1 VIVFT
6 VFTYTN
12 SYSQINQQ
20 KILDYDDYG
29 NPIKV
34 QDANGNIT
42 KYYYGSNTSPFQ
54 NATTTA
60 NAVNGVLGVYLTGI
74 QKVQGTDDCV
84 STCGVRPGSGDD
96 LFTEALYDDRGQMI
110 MVIDENEQET
120 RYLYDGFGRL
130 ISTVNANGKLTQAYG
145 YGYST
150 AVNGG
155 TYDPDHPNRVERIQ
169 YVDPQYYT
177 DFTTIS
183 GWLSVSAHN
192 TFGVPKSGESTLRM
206 GSTGNWEALYRST
219 GSSTVTIRVDIYVDN
234 STSGIPHIMFDNA
247 GHRFAVLYYPNE
259 DKFKTHYKK
268 NGGSVT
274 PGTTLPLDGKPNRW
288 YTIELQKNEGDLKA
302 WVYPKSQGRDPNN
315 SYTLGGFSTSWV
327 PDMEFSTNANYFYV
341 ANLSIAES
349 SQSSVTYLG
358 GLGREIQTQQRG
370 GNSTIISATQYND
383 RGLPEVVSRP
393 FEVPDQDTYLS
404 DPFGASFNPPG
415 LSGWD
420 YGSHLDNEYDGTSGG
435 ANYPFTYTN
444 YESSPMARVVESRLP
459 GGSSY
464 DVQTSYELNDS
475 TFATAA
481 HGGALS
487 KTWAANTL
495 QKTITMDPDGK
506 QTITYTDGW
515 GQTIASGV
523 DMNNDGWLSRFS
535 NDLVTEFS
543 YDLTGNLVRS
553 EDPRG
558 LATTYTYDERNLL
571 VEKKLPD
578 QTRENRFCYDDNGQL
593 RFSQSPN
600 EYEEGFTYS
609 STYMGL
615 YSYYKY
621 DSMNRPVET
630 GKKTGLGTFEY
641 ACNQANSP
649 DFPQNTS
656 ANPYFEPYI
665 KYLYDGDS
673 AATNANNL
681 RGRLT
686 KVEYK
691 DLSTGTWGSTSYSYN
706 ELGLVEW
713 VIQDVPGLNGEH
725 KVEYTYDDSGR
736 KTQLVY
742 NPPGTGNDHYTWYYY
757 DELGR
762 LEEVASHTT
771 SSEGN
776 AQTEAVYTYGAD
788 GQPTQLILGGGA
800 QTVDYQYT
808 VQGWTDRIN
817 NPSSMGSDQFGMDL
831 NYSYNGNINQKQWL
845 QPGFNGT
852 FASYSYSYDNA
863 NRLTNGN
870 FTGSGYNSAAF
881 DVLFN
886 YDKNGNITHLERFNQ
901 YGTYTQGDLD
911 FGFTNGT
918 NRFYAIVD
926 LEDAGYYSVL
936 YDANGNIK
944 KNALNGIT
952 SASYDWRNL
961 PYSLT
966 ASSTM
971 EYAYDA
977 QGNRVRKEKVGGV
990 ETHYIR
996 GAEGE
1001 TVAVY
1006 EDGSRE
1012 FVNLLANNEVIGI
1025 WTGSERRY
1033 FLKDHL
1039 GSTRTT
1045 VNENGNIIGY
1055 DDYYPFGLGMPTR
1068 SDNSANGTATY
1079 KFTGHERDDEA
1090 DITLDYMM
1098 ARNYDPVLGRFLQ
1111 IDPKSANFPDW
1122 SPYNYTMNNPINFW
1136 DPDGR
1141 APAGCCLDYSARYVA
1156 LNRDAVAQGKDPVQY
1171 IESYH
1176 SAQAVNTGTFSAGL
1190 ASLFIPG
1197 PEDAAFLALMATK
1210 PAQALSKIGAKAGGA
1225 IKSLFRSGDESLS
1238 LSSSVSD
1245 LMGDSYRAIDE
1256 VTVSIKNEGLLK
1268 ELNKASEG
1276 DWVKVYE
1283 AGMKD
1288 GKKVETHYFRNNDTN
1303 EVFDVKKKY
1312 DKWHQKEF
1320 KNKETE
1326 NE

>member
-1 VIVFT
+1 MKP
-6 VFTYTN
+6 YLLN
-12 SYSQINQQ
+12 SFRKKHLFSIGTMICWMLLIHGDGYSQVNQQ
-20 KILDYDDYG
+20 KILEYDEYG
-29 NPIKV
+29 NPIEV
-34 QDANGNIT
+34 QDANGNVTIYYFGSENAPLSQDGHNGT
-42 KYYYGSNTSPFQ
+42 K
-54 NATTTA
+54 
-60 NAVNGVLGVYLTGI
+60 GVYLTGI
-74 QKVQGTDDCV
+74 QKVLGSSNCNNCGT
-84 STCGVRPGSGDD
+84 RPGIGDD
-96 LFTEALYDDRGQMI
+96 LFTEAVYDDLGQLI

-130 ISTVNANGKLTQAYG
+130 VSTVNANGKLTQAYG

-150 AVNGG
+150 AINGG
-155 TYDPDHPNRVERIQ
+155 TFDPNNPNYVESIQ

-177 DFTTIS
+177 DFTSSS
-183 GWLSVSAHN
+183 GWLSVSSHN
-192 TFGVPKSGESTLRM
+192 SFGIEKSGETTLRM
-206 GSTGNWEALYRST
+206 GSTENWEALYRPT

-234 STSGIPHIMFDNA
+234 STGGIPHIMFDNA

-302 WVYPKSQGRDPNN
+302 WVYPKGQGRDPNN

-349 SQSSVTYLG
+349 SQSTITYLD

-370 GNSTIISATQYND
+370 GNKSLITGTLYND
-383 RGLPEVVSRP
+383 RGIAEVNSRPIEVVN
-393 FEVPDQDTYLS
+393 QDTYLA
-404 DPFGASFNPPG
+404 DLFEGG
-415 LSGWD
+415 
-420 YGSHLDNEYDGTSGG
+420 GTFTPGG
-435 ANYPFTYTN
+435 ALPS
-444 YESSPMARVVESRLP
+444 SSPIENYYQSLPSSDEDYAYSQTSYEASPLGRTLKSTLP
-459 GGSSY
+459 GPAHKMGSGRE
-464 DVQTSYELNDS
+464 VTSTYELNDS
-475 TFATAA
+475 ETFATAA
-481 HGGALS
+481 HAGTPA

-495 QKTITMDPDGK
+495 QKTITEDPDGK

-523 DMNNDGWLSRFS
+523 DMNTDGKLTRGSD
-535 NDLVTEFS
+535 DLVTEFS
-543 YDLTGNLVRS
+543 YDLRGNLVRS

-578 QTRENRFCYDDNGQL
+578 QTRQNRYCYDDNGQL

-600 EYEEGFTYS
+600 EYEEGFTYG
-609 STYMGL
+609 STYVGL

-621 DSMNRPVET
+621 DSMNRQIEN
-630 GKKTGLGTFEY
+630 GKKTGLGTFEH

-649 DFPQNTS
+649 DFPTS

-665 KYLYDGDS
+665 KYSYDGDN

-681 RGRLT
+681 MGRLT

-713 VIQDVPGLNGEH
+713 VIQDLPGLSGEH
-725 KVEYTYDDSGR
+725 KIEYNYDGLGR

-742 NPPGTGNDHYTWYYY
+742 NPPGTGDDHYTWYYY

-762 LEEVASHTT
+762 LKEVTTNT
-771 SSEGN
+771 SSNESN
-776 AQTEAVYTYGAD
+776 AHSEAIYSYSAD
-788 GQPTQLILGGGA
+788 GQPNQLILGGGA
-800 QTVDYQYT
+800 QTVDYKYT
-808 VQGWTDRIN
+808 VQGWIN
-817 NPSSMGSDQFGMDL
+817 KINDTNSMINDAFASLMYYT
-831 NYSYNGNINQKQWL
+831 NNGNISYQGWKQ
-845 QPGFNGT
+845 PDISTNYNT
-852 FASYSYSYDNA
+852 YYYSYDTA
-863 NRLTNGN
+863 NRLESACYGS
-870 FTGSGYNSAAF
+870 FTCNDEAF
-881 DVLFN
+881 DVTYT
-886 YDKNGNITHLERFNQ
+886 YDKNGNMLNVRRNNEDNSYKSYAFVTPSTSNKAMTI
-901 YGTYTQGDLD
+901 YTNDGVSNYL
-911 FGFTNGT
+911 
-918 NRFYAIVD
+918 R
-926 LEDAGYYSVL
+926 
-936 YDANGNIK
+936 YDDNGNMMRNDLQNID
-944 KNALNGIT
+944 N
-952 SASYDWRNL
+952 ASYDWRNL

-990 ETHYIR
+990 ETHYVR

-1006 EDGSRE
+1006 EDGSRD

-1055 DDYYPFGLGMPTR
+1055 DDYYPFGLGMPHR
-1068 SDNSANGTATY
+1068 SDNQANGTATY

-1090 DITLDYMM
+1090 EITLDYMM
-1098 ARNYDPVLGRFLQ
+1098 ARNYDPEIGRFLQ
-1111 IDPKSANFPDW
+1111 VDPILKEKSHSELFNLHNGRLFGE
-1122 SPYNYTMNNPINFW
+1122 SPYSYVFNNPLNYI
-1136 DPDGR
+1136 DPDGKV
-1141 APAGCCLDYSARYVA
+1141 PFVLPLVPIA
-1156 LNRDAVAQGKDPVQY
+1156 LGKAATA
-1171 IESYH
+1171 I
-1176 SAQAVNTGTFSAGL
+1176 ATGY
-1190 ASLFIPG
+1190 
-1197 PEDAAFLALMATK
+1197 AAIKTTAATTATVKMATAAAGAYTAYNVSQNVNFDNLVETI
-1210 PAQALSKIGAKAGGA
+1210 PDPTSPFQQYLRNQGDHRGGNYDGGGSGQGGGSIISTLITGSSIIGYGIADH
-1225 IKSLFRSGDESLS
+1225 IESGDEVQLIHQRSEDMRL
-1238 LSSSVSD
+1238 
-1245 LMGDSYRAIDE
+1245 
-1256 VTVSIKNEGLLK
+1256 NEKTK
-1268 ELNKASEG
+1268 ELLEELRNT
-1276 DWVKVYE
+1276 
-1283 AGMKD
+1283 KD
-1288 GKKVETHYFRNNDTN
+1288 HD
-1303 EVFDVKKKY
+1303 
-1312 DKWHQKEF
+1312 
-1320 KNKETE
+1320 
-1326 NE
+1326 